1 MGAIL
6 EGVQGLN
13 SPVGILV
20 LLVIIGAGY
29 MYYRWMFSEPKGP
42 EKGPESK

>member
-1 MGAIL
+1 MGALL
-6 EGVQGLN
+6 EMIKDLQ

-29 MYYRWMFSEPKGP
+29 MYYRWMSNEPKEP

>member
-1 MGAIL
+1 MGGIL
-6 EGVQGLN
+6 EGVEALN

-29 MYYRWMFSEPKGP
+29 MYYRWMVNEPKGP

>member
-1 MGAIL
+1 MGALL
-6 EGVQGLN
+6 ELVQDLY

-29 MYYRWMFSEPKGP
+29 MYYRWMSNEPKEP